1 MTYHYFTTKKKK
13 KSRENILFSNY
24 YI

>member
-1 MTYHYFTTKKKK
+1 MTYHYFTTKN